1 MAIPTLQSITLPL
14 LRLAADGDERTLA
27 TCVELLAT
35 AFGLTPE
42 ERLQWNPSRLARTFY
57 NRAAWALA
65 YLRAARLVDG
75 TGRGR
80 FRITERGQAVLADE
94 PERLDITYLGRYP
107 EFRAV
112 RNGAPFRGQR
122 PAAERAATG
131 RATERATE
139 QAAAERASTN
149 PAGQLAPAR

>member
-27 TCVELLAT
+27 PCVDLLAT
-35 AFGLTPE
+35 TFGLTAE

-65 YLRAARLVDG
+65 YLRAARLVEG

-80 FRITERGQAVLADE
+80 FRITERGLVVLADA

-112 RNGAPFRGQR
+112 RNGAPFRR
-122 PAAERAATG
+122 PPASA
-131 RATERATE
+131 E
-139 QAAAERASTN
+139 QASPAS
-149 PAGQLAPAR
+149 